1 MRFMRAKVYTSAAMP
16 FIESSTADL
25 ITTITLNRPDKL
37 NAFAGTMRE
46 ELIAALRAAEADA
59 ACRVVVITGAGRGFC
74 AGGDVEYMSGLQKN
88 ADVTAFRKLLDAGRE
103 IVMTIAAMPKPV
115 IAAVNGVAAGAGCNL
130 ALACDYR
137 IASDAAKF
145 SESFVK
151 IGMHPDWGGTWF
163 LPRLVGRS
171 RAMEMLMTGR
181 MVEAPEALAMGLV
194 DRVVPAAEL
203 VSETEKL
210 ACAFASGPPLPIA
223 DIKRAL
229 ASSAS
234 NDLGAQVDLETQNQL
249 RAFAS
254 SDAAEG
260 MAAFFERRTPAFRG
274 E

>member
-1 MRFMRAKVYTSAAMP
+1 
-16 FIESSTADL
+16 
-25 ITTITLNRPDKL
+25 
-37 NAFAGTMRE
+37 
-46 ELIAALRAAEADA
+46 
-59 ACRVVVITGAGRGFC
+59 
-74 AGGDVEYMSGLQKN
+74 
-88 ADVTAFRKLLDAGRE
+88 
-103 IVMTIAAMPKPV
+103 
-115 IAAVNGVAAGAGCNL
+115 
-130 ALACDYR
+130 
-137 IASDAAKF
+137 
-145 SESFVK
+145 
-151 IGMHPDWGGTWF
+151 
-163 LPRLVGRS
+163 
-171 RAMEMLMTGR
+171 
-181 MVEAPEALAMGLV
+181 
-194 DRVVPAAEL
+194 